1 MLSHPVLEPDRK
13 KLSSENRRPRHGSH
27 IPKYVGRWPFIGCT
41 SVSEDRREDAV
52 PPSMHERPRL
62 EAGVVATDGIVYAVR
77 RNPSVAIVVAAGI
90 GFALALAFTE
100 RRR

>member
-1 MLSHPVLEPDRK
+1 MLSHPVPEPERQNR
-13 KLSSENRRPRHGSH
+13 SSENRRPRHGSH
-27 IPKYVGRWPFIGCT
+27 IPKYVGRWPFVGCT
-41 SVSEDRREDAV
+41 SVSEDEDAV
-52 PPSMHERPRL
+52 PPSMHERARV
-62 EAGVVATDGIVYAVR
+62 EAGVVATDGIVYAIR